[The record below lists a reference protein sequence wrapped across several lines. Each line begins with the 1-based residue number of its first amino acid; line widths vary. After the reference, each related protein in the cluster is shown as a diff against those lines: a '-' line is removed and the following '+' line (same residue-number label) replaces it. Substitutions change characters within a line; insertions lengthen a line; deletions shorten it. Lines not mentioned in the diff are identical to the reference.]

1 MPAIKI
7 ACKGAG
13 ELSLSEF
20 ERFQGKLKYL
30 DKENIERGKKSIA
43 ELGFS
48 FPICVWKQKSKGKII
63 DGHQRLFI
71 VEQMLKDGWTLAGG
85 KLPVAF
91 IEAKDEKE
99 AKRKV
104 LAATSQYGR
113 ITESGLFEFLELAG
127 LDAEAVMN
135 GVRFP
140 EIDLDEF
147 LNGYYFKD
155 NEGKTH
161 PDDCPR
167 PPKKAESKL
176 GDVYLLGDHRLLCGD
191 STKVEIASAL
201 MKDEKAQLVFTDP
214 PYNVNYS
221 GRGEKTKNK
230 IMNDNMAETDFRKF
244 LTGAFA
250 TMKECT
256 TPNAPAYVCYASRT
270 HREFEDAL
278 NANDYEVRNQ
288 IIWVKAVASM
298 GWGDYR
304 WKHEPI
310 LYCHKRGESVQFYG
324 DRCQYTEWSEKLSD
338 EELLARTKQL
348 LEKEKNGA
356 TTVWRLGRD
365 RDYEH
370 PTQKPTK
377 LIKIAIRNSTKH
389 GEIVLDLFGGSGSTL
404 IACEETGRKARL
416 VELDPIYCDVI
427 VKRWE
432 EFTGKKA
439 ELTRK
444 EPKAK
449 KR

>member
-1 MPAIKI
+1 
-7 ACKGAG
+7 
-13 ELSLSEF
+13 
-20 ERFQGKLKYL
+20 
-30 DKENIERGKKSIA
+30 
-43 ELGFS
+43 
-48 FPICVWKQKSKGKII
+48 
-63 DGHQRLFI
+63 
-71 VEQMLKDGWTLAGG
+71 
-85 KLPVAF
+85 
-91 IEAKDEKE
+91 
-99 AKRKV
+99 
-104 LAATSQYGR
+104 
-113 ITESGLFEFLELAG
+113 
-127 LDAEAVMN
+127 
-135 GVRFP
+135 
-140 EIDLDEF
+140 
-147 LNGYYFKD
+147 
-155 NEGKTH
+155 
-161 PDDCPR
+161 
-167 PPKKAESKL
+167 
-176 GDVYLLGDHRLLCGD
+176 
-191 STKVEIASAL
+191 
-201 MKDEKAQLVFTDP
+201 
-214 PYNVNYS
+214 
-221 GRGEKTKNK
+221 
-230 IMNDNMAETDFRKF
+230 MNDNMAETDFRKF